1 MQPARCMCARV
12 SLSDT
17 TQAALSGAPD
27 AMATTTLHCIQGGS
41 GLVTTAAPHMYELHP
56 LVDMCARVSLSD
68 TTQAALSGAPDAI
81 AAATLHCIPG
91 GSGLVTTAA
100 PHMYELHSWPM
111 QGSPYSAELHAL
123 STFKPHFWIDRMNT
137 R

>member
-1 MQPARCMCARV
+1 MCSMQPLAACV
-12 SLSDT
+12 QGYLTDT

-27 AMATTTLHCIQGGS
+27 ALAAANLHCIQ
-41 GLVTTAAPHMYELHP
+41 
-56 LVDMCARVSLSD
+56 
-68 TTQAALSGAPDAI
+68 
-81 AAATLHCIPG
+81 G

-123 STFKPHFWIDRMNT
+123 STFKPHLWT
-137 R
+137 